1 MLGQSTAEA
10 AVGSTL
16 AAHIVKQS
24 PLFASEANRGF
35 EVAQGCSGADI
46 NHPRVVGLVGR
57 RRRCI
62 GERDASLRT
71 GKLGIGTVV
80 RDETGLATAP
90 ATDRILIY
98 YRP

>member
-46 NHPRVVGLVGR
+46 NHPRVAARVGR
-57 RRRCI
+57 QTRCN
-62 GERDASLRT
+62 GGGASLRT

-80 RDETGLATAP
+80 RDEPGLATAP